1 MKALQRFTVPA
12 TLCLAAAAALVGC
25 CNLDKTPT
33 PPLGAQS
40 DAIWRRQEAGAAASD
55 FVIYQHEF
63 VMNETR
69 LNAAGEDHLRSIAAR
84 LHCGAPLPVV
94 VEQSMTTAKPD
105 TEHQYP
111 VHPNPELDMKRRD
124 VIVKSLV
131 GLGITNADQCVLVA
145 PPLAPGQTSTEAAT
159 SYERGMTGWGHGQGG
174 FGASRAGGLGGI
186 GVGGTI
192 H

>member
-1 MKALQRFTVPA
+1 MRAYKLIVPA
-12 TLCLAAAAALVGC
+12 ALCFAAVASLGGCC

-40 DAIWRRQEAGAAASD
+40 DSIWRRQEAGAAASD

-63 VMNETR
+63 VMNDTR

-84 LHCGAPLPVV
+84 LHCGAPVPVV
-94 VEQSMTTAKPD
+94 VEQSMTSEKSD
-105 TEHQYP
+105 TEHHYP

-131 GLGITNADQCVLVA
+131 GLGIANADQCVLVA
-145 PPLAPGQTSTEAAT
+145 PPLAPGETSTESAR
-159 SYERGMTGWGHGQGG
+159 SYERGMTGWGHSQHG
-174 FGASRAGGLGGI
+174 FGGSTAGGLGGI
-186 GVGGTI
+186 GVGGNI